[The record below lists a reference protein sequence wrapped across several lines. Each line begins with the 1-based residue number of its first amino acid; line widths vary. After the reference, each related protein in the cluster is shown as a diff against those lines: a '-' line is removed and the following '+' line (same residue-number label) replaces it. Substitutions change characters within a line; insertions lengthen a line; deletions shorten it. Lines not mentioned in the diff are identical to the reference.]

1 MAEIAIRRMEKADI
15 PGVMA
20 VEAVSFAAP
29 WTKEIYEQELNK
41 NNFAHYFV
49 MLLDER
55 IIGYVG
61 VWIVHED
68 AQITNIALH
77 PSFRGKNIGEKLF
90 GYALAF
96 AFEQG
101 ATHIS
106 LEVRPSNKVA
116 QNMYRKFGLKQGGI
130 RKKYYP
136 DNGEDALVMWAELTE
151 INFKAFLSEGREGQ
165 KS

>member
-1 MAEIAIRRMEKADI
+1 MEKEDI

-20 VEAVSFAAP
+20 VEALSFVAP
-29 WTKEIYEQELNK
+29 WTMEIYEQELNG
-41 NNFAHYFV
+41 NDFAHYFV
-49 MLLDER
+49 MQLDGE

-77 PSFRGKNIGEKLF
+77 PRYRGKNIGEKLF

-96 AFEQG
+96 AFDQG

-130 RKKYYP
+130 RKNYYP
-136 DNGEDALVMWAELTE
+136 DNGEDALVMWAELTK
-151 INFKAFLSEGREGQ
+151 INFEAFLNEGREGQ
-165 KS
+165 NSR